1 MDFFES
7 YSQFLNFWLFVGLVV
22 RMKEQILF
30 QKYKEHTCD
39 ENQAFGKGLI
49 ISECGLCPGKK
60 WEEFLGEIKCF

>member
-1 MDFFES
+1 M
-7 YSQFLNFWLFVGLVV
+7 GLVA